1 MRRIACLVL
10 LGLSVSFV
18 PLPKPDPRIAAVENG
33 LSTYLPVA
41 GVPGQNL
48 LDRMRV
54 YGVPGLSIAV
64 IHEGKL
70 AWAKGYGWA
79 DTLRKVPVTTET
91 LFSAGSV
98 SKPVAA
104 LGALRLVESG
114 KLGLDA
120 PIDEYLKSWKT
131 PQNEFT
137 RQQPV
142 TLRHLLSHT
151 AGTTQHG
158 FWGIQPGDT
167 LPTVPQIL
175 NGERV
180 AQSRRVDVDFVPGTQ
195 WRYSGGGTTVAQ
207 LAVMD
212 VTSEPY
218 AEVLRKT
225 VLDPLGMRRSTFAQP
240 LPESWKENAAWPYC
254 RQNWFKGQPHVYPQ
268 QAAAGLYSTPSD
280 LARFVVEIQRA
291 YAGKSKVL
299 RTETVRTMLTPVP
312 TKMSWGRGYGFATM
326 ALDQTDMG
334 LGFFLGNRSDG
345 GSDTYFFH
353 TGQNAGFVTYCIGSL
368 REGNGAVVMINEN
381 DADGLLHEVIRSI
394 AKAYGWRGFLH
405 EPLQPLALTAT
416 QLDAFAGTYRRGEER
431 ITLTRQGTHLVQN
444 GEGWRR
450 GIDAYLTGPDTI
462 RFTDYVTEGVF
473 TRDAQ
478 GRIKSCE
485 GMLNGKKI
493 WEMVRVE

>member
-1 MRRIACLVL
+1 MRLLACLVL

-18 PLPKPDPRIAAVENG
+18 SFEKPDPRVAAVENG

-41 GVPGQNL
+41 GVPDQNL
-48 LDRMRV
+48 LARMRA
-54 YGVPGLSIAV
+54 YGVPGLSVAV
-64 IHEGKL
+64 IHDGKL

-79 DTLRKVPVTTET
+79 DTLRKIPVTTET

-104 LGALRLVESG
+104 LGAMRLVEAG
-114 KLGLDA
+114 KLRLDA
-120 PIDEYLKSWKT
+120 PIDGYLTSWKT
-131 PQNEFT
+131 PANEFT

-158 FWGIQPGDT
+158 FWGIRPGEPI
-167 LPTVPQIL
+167 PTVPQIL
-175 NGERV
+175 NGEPI
-180 AQSRRVDVDFVPGTQ
+180 AQSRRIDVDFVPGTQ

-212 VTSEPY
+212 VTGEAY

-225 VLDPLGMRRSTFAQP
+225 VLDPLRMRRSTFAQP
-240 LPESWKENAAWPYC
+240 LPESWQVNAAGAYC
-254 RQNWFKGQPHVYPQ
+254 RQNWFRGNAHIYPQ
-268 QAAAGLYSTPSD
+268 QAAAGLTSTPSD
-280 LARFVVEIQRA
+280 LARFVIELQRA

-299 RTETVRTMLTPVP
+299 STETGRTMLTPVP
-312 TKMSWGRGYGFATM
+312 TKIPWGRGYGFATM

-334 LGFFLGNRSDG
+334 LGFFLGSRSDG
-345 GSDTYFFH
+345 GSDTYFYH

-405 EPLQPLALTAT
+405 EAVQPLALTDA
-416 QLDAFAGTYRRGEER
+416 QLDAYAGTYRRGEER
-431 ITLTRQGTHLVQN
+431 LTLTRQGDHLVQR
-444 GEGWRR
+444 GENWRM
-450 GIDAYLTGPDTI
+450 GIDVYPTGTDTV
-462 RFTDYVTEGVF
+462 RFTDYLTRGVF
-473 TRDAQ
+473 TRDEQ
-478 GRIKSCE
+478 GRIKACE